1 MTKDRDNRNEIL
13 ADDLDDRGPS
23 HVAMRRRIVREVVR
37 VEEEAAEEAAA
48 EEALEEVIKKRPTY
62 TPAPQFAIEEPF
74 VEEIEESIE
83 EDESEEDESEEDED
97 DVNESESAEDKP
109 KTAKRLID
117 HIITGS
123 LLTEGT
129 VSYYRYFI
137 AIAVM
142 CFLSIVLTF
151 LSLNASNEY
160 RRKERTLT
168 TLHER
173 SVVKDEQRYELSSKS
188 AVTNRLKEHNIEL
201 IDLAKSSRLIE
212 K

>member
-37 VEEEAAEEAAA
+37 VEKEAAEEAAA
-48 EEALEEVIKKRPTY
+48 EEALDEIIKKRPTY
-62 TPAPQFAIEEPF
+62 TPAPQFALEEPF
-74 VEEIEESIE
+74 VEEIEESA
-83 EDESEEDESEEDED
+83 EEDED

-129 VSYYRYFI
+129 VPYYRYFI

>member
-48 EEALEEVIKKRPTY
+48 EEALDEIIKKRPTY
-62 TPAPQFAIEEPF
+62 TPAPQSALEEPF
-74 VEEIEESIE
+74 VEEIEESA
-83 EDESEEDESEEDED
+83 EEDESEEDED

-129 VSYYRYFI
+129 VPYYRYFI

>member
-1 MTKDRDNRNEIL
+1 MTKDRENRNEIL

-48 EEALEEVIKKRPTY
+48 EEALEEIIKKRPTY
-62 TPAPQFAIEEPF
+62 TPAPQFALEEPF
-74 VEEIEESIE
+74 AEEIEERV
-83 EDESEEDESEEDED
+83 EEDESEEDED
-97 DVNESESAEDKP
+97 DVNESDSAEDKP
-109 KTAKRLID
+109 KTATRLID

-129 VSYYRYFI
+129 VPYYRYFI